1 MSVFL
6 CVSLSLFLSVYV
18 SICLSM
24 SLSLS
29 LSSLPGFEIVPE
41 RNRVIDKARLMDSS
55 EPCKTC
61 PMSGVMNEAEMKLIH

>member
-1 MSVFL
+1 
-6 CVSLSLFLSVYV
+6 
-18 SICLSM
+18 M